1 MLASNPAVRSVI
13 RPLIR
18 GADIPQPA
26 PDVVPLPPTPH
37 PVQTPDT
44 PPEIEPGH
52 PPEVIEP
59 SLPGEHAPVRDPIV
73 PGDANRMPPL
83 Q

>member
-1 MLASNPAVRSVI
+1 MLFMQPPVHHVLHAV
-13 RPLIR
+13 
-18 GADIPQPA
+18 DIPQPA
-26 PDVVPLPPTPH
+26 PDVIPLPPTPH

-44 PPEIEPGH
+44 PPEIDPGH

-59 SLPGEHAPVRDPIV
+59 SLPGEHAPVSDPIV
-73 PGDANRMPPL
+73 PGDANRMPTL